1 MFHLLLVLSHSCYSP
16 LNATQRRL
24 FHEFLL
30 VFNMPKKCST
40 RIYIGVRT
48 EPKIRWIFHCEMERK
63 RENAAGGEYFVSILA
78 NKALKQKNMRI
89 KERLAMIKWWYH
101 FHFIQW
107 KNKRNPNSL
116 TESANKWTKDWRVF
130 KWELFMRLLSVFV
143 DRWMFHE
150 DSLPTMTSVGLRKIY
165 CMAHNTNEKKYA
177 VIIYVLTLNAPN
189 Q

>member
-1 MFHLLLVLSHSCYSP
+1 MNFCWYLICQKMFNSYIHWRTNGAKNS
-16 LNATQRRL
+16 LNISLWNGTKAR
-24 FHEFLL
+24 
-30 VFNMPKKCST
+30 KCC
-40 RIYIGVRT
+40 
-48 EPKIRWIFHCEMERK
+48 WW
-63 RENAAGGEYFVSILA
+63 AAGGEYFVSILA